1 MRIYNGKKSS
11 IDLPLTFGQYIHIDP
26 KSVSKDFMANN
37 KFLAEIV
44 TAFEPSEIALIVGGV
59 YELNMCAAMPA
70 LTPLIVQSL
79 DEAIERFN
87 KNVEEKK
94 EEEVKEEIPA
104 SENVVEG
111 EEEEVK
117 EEENP
122 EQPQPET
129 PQQQKNNKKKGK

>member
-87 KNVEEKK
+87 KKVEEKK
-94 EEEVKEEIPA
+94 EEEVKEEIPT
-104 SENVVEG
+104 SEDVV

-117 EEENP
+117 EENP

>member
-11 IDLPLTFGQYIHIDP
+11 IDLPLTIGQYIHIDP

-44 TAFEPSEIALIVGGV
+44 IAFEPSEIALIVGGV

-87 KNVEEKK
+87 KNVEEKV
-94 EEEVKEEIPA
+94 EGEVKDEIPTP
-104 SENVVEG
+104 ENVVE
-111 EEEEVK
+111 EEEEEIK
-117 EEENP
+117 EETP
-122 EQPQPET
+122 EQPQTEV